1 MASDRDRPNRV
12 SLGRGR
18 RKKVS
23 RTVND
28 QFFARRDEA
37 VPGGPRDL
45 VGYGRFPPHVNW
57 PGGAKVAIQVVMNY
71 EEGSEKTYPM
81 GDNENDYLAELPFL
95 AEGHRD
101 LGNESV
107 FEYGSRAGVWRL
119 FRVFDAAGIP
129 ITVFGTA
136 VALERNPAV
145 AEQIAERNDEVAAHG
160 FRWTIA
166 HEMTREEE
174 REAIR
179 LAVES
184 IEKSVGT
191 RPVGWYSNQMGIN
204 TRELVVEE
212 GGFVYDSESYND
224 DLPYWTTVDEVP
236 HLVVPYSLVVN
247 DCRYVV
253 PQGFGSP
260 TDFYKFA
267 KGTLDRLLHDG
278 DDVSRMMS
286 VGVHARISGNPA
298 RADALA
304 RFIEYAQGLEGVW
317 FARRIEI
324 AEEFRRQIPFGQSQT
339 AAETGVAK

>member
-1 MASDRDRPNRV
+1 M
-12 SLGRGR
+12 
-18 RKKVS
+18 KQ
-23 RTVND
+23 
-28 QFFARRDEA
+28 QFFARTDQV

-45 VGYGRFPPHVNW
+45 VGYGEFPPHIKW
-57 PGGAKVAIQVVMNY
+57 RGGAKVAVQVVLNY
-71 EEGSEKTYPM
+71 EEGSEKSYPM

-95 AEGHRD
+95 AEGDRD

-145 AEQIAERNDEVAAHG
+145 AAKIVKRDDEVASHG

-166 HEMTREEE
+166 HEMSRDEE

-184 IEKSVGT
+184 LEKSIGR
-191 RPVGWYSNQMGIN
+191 RPLGWYSNQMGIN

-212 GGFVYDSESYND
+212 GGFVYDSESYSD
-224 DLPYWTTVDEVP
+224 DLPFWTAVKGTP
-236 HLVVPYSLVVN
+236 HVVVPYSLVVN
-247 DCRYVV
+247 DCRYVI

-260 TDFYKFA
+260 SDFYDFA
-267 KGTLDRLLHDG
+267 KATLDRLLDDG
-278 DDVSRMMS
+278 DDVPRMMS

-304 RFIEYAQGLEGVW
+304 RFIDYAQSLEGVW
-317 FARRIEI
+317 FGRRIEI
-324 AEEFRRQIPFGQSQT
+324 AEDFREQIPFDQSLV
-339 AAETGVAK
+339 AADAGVTG